1 METNPTT
8 HTDLTARAFDS
19 LRNFLTNKAKSNPT
33 EAQLKVLHALMDNL
47 SRLAYKETTGR
58 FAWALPVGC
67 GKTQSTMHW
76 CAKVLEAKLDF
87 AVAIACG
94 QVFALNDIND
104 FFVHQLHVPQ
114 DLIGTLVSKDVA
126 DDVSG
131 RLTFDGD
138 DFPIL
143 LVTHA
148 RIHMGSDAL
157 SRYWQYRGRS
167 RDLLIFD
174 ESLISSKSVMVV
186 AAEVENS
193 FDILTGRMARHQ
205 LNGISRDL
213 YQMISCLISSFQI
226 EMTNIRHTVKA
237 FQAANDEGTPVPS
250 ELRYANV
257 KIDSLNVDK
266 FTDDLEVLRDQPW
279 SKPLLAFL
287 DLCGTTM
294 RLVCTGRDDS
304 VLSYTVT
311 VPEEI
316 SNVVILDASS
326 PIRLLVSMDRH
337 SITLAEQ
344 LPLIQ
349 EAGVTSLAELFDYS
363 NVSLYVYKA
372 GGGYDSFQRDKK
384 NYRIKDA
391 VGLLKTI
398 PKDEAVLFYVF
409 KRRRVQ
415 DKKDLLGIL
424 KKELKRQGY
433 DLNSPHICIET
444 FGRETSLNN
453 YAHCQHVIFVGT
465 PWQNL
470 NDLIARAL
478 GQIRDIYRHIKDET
492 VRELNLSEAAYR
504 FHQGM
509 GRGSMRKNGPDG
521 RPQTM
526 SAYCF
531 LTDEQREALVPM
543 IKRVLPGLNIPEKR
557 LAKKYQRVTKAEP
570 MKDAIRTALRKWI
583 SGSTLPYKQGAP
595 TKLVSIRAFKV
606 SVKTEETVDKYYF
619 TDLLNEVLKEF
630 PTVSKQGRSLIEKLE
645 KRARDGKKGL

>member
-1 METNPTT
+1 METNPIT
-8 HTDLTARAFDS
+8 HSDLTARAFSS

-33 EAQLKVLHALMDNL
+33 EAQLKVLYALMDNL
-47 SRLAYKETTGR
+47 SRLAFKETAGR

-76 CAKVLEAKLDF
+76 CAKMLEAKLDF
-87 AVAIACG
+87 SVAIACG
-94 QVFALNDIND
+94 QVSALNDIND
-104 FFVHQLHVPQ
+104 FLVHQLHVPQ

-126 DDVSG
+126 GDVSG
-131 RLTFDGD
+131 RLTFNGN

-143 LVTHA
+143 LVTHS
-148 RIHMGSDAL
+148 RIHMGSDELA
-157 SRYWQYRGRS
+157 RYWQYQGRS

-186 AAEVENS
+186 VAEVENS
-193 FDILTGRMARHQ
+193 FDILSGRLSRHQ
-205 LNGISRDL
+205 IHGISQEFYRL
-213 YQMISCLISSFQI
+213 VKYLIGSFQI
-226 EMTNIRHTVKA
+226 ELKFIQHAVKTYIA
-237 FQAANDEGTPVPS
+237 THEEGTPVPS

-257 KIDSLNVDK
+257 KLDPVNVDK
-266 FTDDLEVLRDQPW
+266 FADELEVLKAQPW

-294 RLVCTGRDDS
+294 RLVCTGQNDS

-316 SNVVILDASS
+316 SNIVILDASS

-337 SITLAEQ
+337 TITLAEE
-344 LPLIQ
+344 LPLIKQ
-349 EAGVTSLAELFDYS
+349 AGVASLAKLFDYS

-372 GGGYDSFQRDKK
+372 GGGYDSFQKDKK

-391 VGLLKTI
+391 VNLLKII
-398 PKDEAVLFYVF
+398 PKEEAVLFYVF
-409 KRRRVQ
+409 KRRRIQ
-415 DKKDLLGIL
+415 DKKDLLDIL

-453 YAHCQHVIFVGT
+453 YAHCHHVIFVGT

-470 NDLIARAL
+470 NNVIATAL
-478 GQIRDIYRHIKDET
+478 GQMRDIYRHIQDET
-492 VRELNLSEAAYR
+492 VTELNFSEAAYR

-521 RPQTM
+521 RPQEM

-531 LTDEQREALVPM
+531 LTDEQRAALVPM
-543 IKRVLPGLNIPEKR
+543 VKRVLPGLNTPEKR
-557 LAKKYQRVTKAEP
+557 LTKQYQRVTKAEP
-570 MKDAIRTALRKWI
+570 IKEEIRARLAELVKRT
-583 SGSTLPYKQGAP
+583 TLPYKQGTP
-595 TKLVSIRAFKV
+595 PKSVSMRVFKA
-606 SVKTEETVDKYYF
+606 SIKTEEKVDKQYF
-619 TDLLNEVLKEF
+619 ADLLDEVLKEF
-630 PTVSKQGRSLIEKLE
+630 PTVSKQGRSLI
-645 KRARDGKKGL
+645 AA